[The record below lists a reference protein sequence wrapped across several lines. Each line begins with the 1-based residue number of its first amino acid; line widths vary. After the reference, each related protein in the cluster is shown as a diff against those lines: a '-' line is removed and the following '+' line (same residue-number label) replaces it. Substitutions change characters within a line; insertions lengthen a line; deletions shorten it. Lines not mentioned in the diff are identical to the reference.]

1 MTADL
6 GRVGASVGLADL
18 SDDLAH
24 AVESVCR
31 VLREQ
36 GCQLAARTYRAWKQA
51 NRLVAG
57 RKTPPGEPLAAQVVG
72 HFPATVESLRTR
84 SDGVD
89 RSVGLAGF
97 ELATT

>member
-36 GCQLAARTYRAWKQA
+36 GCQLAARTYRAGSV
-51 NRLVAG
+51 R
-57 RKTPPGEPLAAQVVG
+57 R
-72 HFPATVESLRTR
+72 TV
-84 SDGVD
+84 
-89 RSVGLAGF
+89 
-97 ELATT
+97 

>member
-57 RKTPPGEPLAAQVVG
+57 RKTPPGALGGAG
-72 HFPATVESLRTR
+72 SGSFPTVESLRTR

>member
-1 MTADL
+1 
-6 GRVGASVGLADL
+6 
-18 SDDLAH
+18 
-24 AVESVCR
+24 
-31 VLREQ
+31 
-36 GCQLAARTYRAWKQA
+36 
-51 NRLVAG
+51 
-57 RKTPPGEPLAAQVVG
+57 LAAQVVG

>member
-57 RKTPPGEPLAAQVVG
+57 RKTPPGALGGAG
-72 HFPATVESLRTR
+72 SGSFPATVESLRTR